1 MNEMD
6 KKQQEL
12 VDNTMQRVR
21 QNNVDVLRRETD
33 KTFEAL
39 VIEPSREKAR
49 IPEQIFKEA
58 FLPYFSGQENTA
70 DNPDVLPMWVGI
82 AGSPSSEVSVVDP
95 SGNVIYDVPALMD
108 LTIIDSS
115 RRKLGE
121 SLATIYSQ
129 YELHSNQLPV
139 VGERYLANAMEK
151 KTPTLFKPS
160 EKFAENAQR
169 WNAIFDRYG
178 MKIAVVSETQ
188 KSLPTSA
195 DDLDVE
201 YE

>member
-12 VDNTMQRVR
+12 TNATLQRVR

-39 VIEPSREKAR
+39 VVEPTREKAR
-49 IPEQIFKEA
+49 IPEQIFKDS
-58 FLPYFSGQENTA
+58 FLPYFSGQASTA

-82 AGSPSSEVSVVDP
+82 AGSPSSEVSIVD
-95 SGNVIYDVPALMD
+95 SFGNVIYDVPALMD
-108 LTIIDSS
+108 LTVIDSS

-121 SLATIYSQ
+121 SLSTIYSQ

-139 VGERYLANAMEK
+139 VGERYLADAMEK

-160 EKFAENAQR
+160 EKFAENTQR
-169 WNAIFDRYG
+169 WNDIFDRYG
-178 MKIAVVSETQ
+178 IKVETMADNT
-188 KSLPTSA
+188 KSLPTSG
-195 DDLDVE
+195 DDIDVE